1 MLPAIEITLNIFWLP
16 ALCIIC
22 ALGGFLLR
30 SLQLHKLK
38 EQVRQLEKQALQS
51 DAEILAL
58 QKENSQIQ
66 DQLKNNPVPVI
77 PITTKENPE
86 NLPDAAARKKLLTKS
101 SAKQHS

>member
-1 MLPAIEITLNIFWLP
+1 MLPAIEITLNIFWIP

-22 ALGGFLLR
+22 AFGGFLFR
-30 SLQLHKLK
+30 SAQLNRLK
-38 EQVRQLEKQALQS
+38 GQIRQLEKQTLQS

-58 QKENSQIQ
+58 QKENSQLQ

-77 PITTKENPE
+77 PITTKENAE